1 MGVLV
6 AIVGAGTDRG
16 VVEMALEYGAVSL
29 TPPRRWKTAPA
40 AHETKHNVTSERY
53 EDMSVVERRSP

>member
-16 VVEMALEYGAVSL
+16 VVEMALEYGAL
-29 TPPRRWKTAPA
+29 WLC
-40 AHETKHNVTSERY
+40 
-53 EDMSVVERRSP
+53 